1 MADEGL
7 HKEIID
13 TGPSPEMVALKKKIT
28 VLQWMYGALFIASL
42 VLLVTNFGKRDG
54 DMTILWAV
62 SLGGAVLVRL
72 YRQSQV
78 AKYNAQ
84 VMGGRVGPMV

>member
-7 HKEIID
+7 HKEVVD
-13 TGPSPEMVALKKKIT
+13 SGPSPELLALKKRIN
-28 VLQWMYGALFIASL
+28 VLQGLYAVLFLASL
-42 VLLVTNFGKRDG
+42 LLIVTNFGKHDSQ
-54 DMTILWAV
+54 MTILWAV
-62 SLGGAVLVRL
+62 SLGAAVLVRL

-78 AKYNAQ
+78 SKYNAI

>member
-1 MADEGL
+1 MAEEGL
-7 HKEIID
+7 HKEVID
-13 TGPSPEMVALKKKIT
+13 SGPSPEMVALKKKIN
-28 VLQWMYGALFIASL
+28 VLQGLYAVLFIASL
-42 VLLVTNFGKRDG
+42 ILLVTNFGKRDSN
-54 DMTILWAV
+54 MTILWAA

-78 AKYNAQ
+78 SKYNAL

>member
-7 HKEIID
+7 HKEVVD
-13 TGPSPEMVALKKKIT
+13 TGPSPELVALKKKINA
-28 VLQWMYGALFIASL
+28 LQIAYGVLFIASL
-42 VLLVTNFGKRDG
+42 ILLITNFGKRNG

-78 AKYNAQ
+78 SKYNAI

>member
-1 MADEGL
+1 MAEERL
-7 HKEIID
+7 HKEIVD
-13 TGPSPEMVALKKKIT
+13 TGPSPELVALKRKIN
-28 VLQWMYGALFIASL
+28 VLQALYAVLFVASL
-42 VLLVTNFGKRDG
+42 VLIVTNFGKRNS

-78 AKYNAQ
+78 SKYNAI